1 MKRASWLVSLASE
14 ASGSYTMLDYARD
27 VQATASQ
34 LPTSIWFLRTLLI
47 VALVVNMVVEL
58 GAGNHS

>member
-14 ASGSYTMLDYARD
+14 TSGSYTMLDYTGNA
-27 VQATASQ
+27 QATASQ
-34 LPTSIWFLRTLLI
+34 LLTSIWFLRTLLI

-58 GAGNHS
+58 GAGNLL